1 MHFTGA
7 KSSSS
12 HILSKDNM
20 FMPNYKKTSKQSRT
34 YTVRQAARYIN
45 SQPSGGSNAYH
56 LLSIGISQNMACTGP
71 RSAVGNVSSYRCVSD
86 CRSRGREFDPGPV
99 PYFRGD

>member
-1 MHFTGA
+1 MHFTGT

-12 HILSKDNM
+12 HILSKDDM
-20 FMPNYKKTSKQSRT
+20 FMPDYKKTSKQSRT

-56 LLSIGISQNMACTGP
+56 LLSIGISQDMAWRQNKSGT
-71 RSAVGNVSSYRCVSD
+71 
-86 CRSRGREFDPGPV
+86 
-99 PYFRGD
+99 

>member
-1 MHFTGA
+1 MHFTGT

-12 HILSKDNM
+12 HILSKDDM
-20 FMPNYKKTSKQSRT
+20 FMPDYKKTSKQPRT

-56 LLSIGISQNMACTGP
+56 LLSIGISQNMAWRPNKSGTEP
-71 RSAVGNVSSYRCVSD
+71 YNTSIVGN
-86 CRSRGREFDPGPV
+86 CRFI
-99 PYFRGD
+99 

>member
-1 MHFTGA
+1 MHFTGT

-12 HILSKDNM
+12 HILSKDDM
-20 FMPNYKKTSKQSRT
+20 FMPDYKKTSKQPRT

-56 LLSIGISQNMACTGP
+56 LLSIGISQPWLGSQTRAELNNT
-71 RSAVGNVSSYRCVSD
+71 SIVGN
-86 CRSRGREFDPGPV
+86 CRFI
-99 PYFRGD
+99 